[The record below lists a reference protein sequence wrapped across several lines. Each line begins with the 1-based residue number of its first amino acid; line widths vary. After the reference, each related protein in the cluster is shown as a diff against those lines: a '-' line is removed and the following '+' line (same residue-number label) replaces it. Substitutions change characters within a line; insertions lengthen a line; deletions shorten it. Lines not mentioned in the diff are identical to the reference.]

1 MEKPGYSCIRRN
13 MKINGKNTNVLSFCL
28 RNRMW
33 MERGWGQEA
42 NIISRSSSFL
52 KLCTCFFFFFEK
64 YEYQENNFF
73 KINLTC
79 AFLAV
84 TSPYSVLFFTFM
96 LFLLSDSK
104 TFWENI
110 YGMLPS
116 NEIMWSFIGKVC
128 QQMLPHQRW
137 FAVSFIYLEVILN

>member
-1 MEKPGYSCIRRN
+1 MDG
-13 MKINGKNTNVLSFCL
+13 
-28 RNRMW
+28 
-33 MERGWGQEA
+33 ERLGAGGQYYFKEL
-42 NIISRSSSFL
+42 FL
-52 KLCTCFFFFFEK
+52 FKALHVFFFFFEK

-104 TFWENI
+104 TF
-110 YGMLPS
+110 
-116 NEIMWSFIGKVC
+116 
-128 QQMLPHQRW
+128 
-137 FAVSFIYLEVILN
+137 